1 MCNPVMM
8 AVANFGF
15 KAVTAYSEHQGK
27 KKIAD
32 QQAAANAEARK
43 SSNVA
48 YGEDLTKI
56 EAERIANNEK
66 AKAEKFAIK
75 RDKNAALAT
84 AQNNAGEGKG
94 EVVALLR
101 DIGFDADLDTNI
113 IDAGIDT
120 SNQQFAFARAD
131 SFAAMQRV
139 YNNLPAINRPSML
152 NLAIKTGAAALE
164 STSRYRKGDYGKV

>member
-15 KAVTAYSEHQGK
+15 KAISAYSEHKGK
-27 KKIAD
+27 QDIARK
-32 QQAAANAEARK
+32 QALANTNARK
-43 SSNVA
+43 SANSA
-48 YGEDLTKI
+48 YGEDLTRI
-56 EAERIANNEK
+56 ESERIASNEK
-66 AKAEKFAIK
+66 AAAENFMVT

-101 DIGFDADLDTNI
+101 DIGFDADFDSNI

-120 SNQQFAFARAD
+120 SNQQFAFARDDA
-131 SFAAMQRV
+131 FAAMQRV
-139 YNNLPAINRPSML
+139 YNNLPAVNKPNML
-152 NLAIKTGAAALE
+152 DLAIKTGAAAVE
-164 STSRYRKGDYGKV
+164 STSRYKKGDYGKV